1 MIYKIHHSH
10 YEAAFKLKGAELC
23 SLKNTQNNLEY
34 IWQYEGKPFWQRHA
48 PVLFPIVGKLK
59 DDAYIYAGKTYQMKQ
74 HGLVRD
80 MEWEFVSQT
89 QDSLHFKVCSNE
101 ATLKQ
106 YPFPFELHAFYQLSE
121 NQLISNYKLLNTG
134 ESQMYFS
141 FGLHPAFHCPLL
153 PTDDLNEYYI
163 SFEKE
168 EYAKR
173 AFLEKSLYNFDY
185 QLVMNVSKKLF
196 MADFTFEDDAI
207 VFKSLNSRKI
217 KLETTAH
224 EHFVE
229 ISFPAFHQ
237 LGIWKEVGAPF
248 LCLEPWCGYAD
259 SVAGN
264 IDFTHKEG
272 ILTLEAGKTWEIGCD
287 IRVG

>member
-1 MIYKIHHSH
+1 MTYKIQHSH

-23 SLKNTQNNLEY
+23 SFKDTQNDIEY

-59 DDAYIYAGKTYQMKQ
+59 DDEYLFEGKTYKMTQ

-80 MEWEFVSQT
+80 MEWEFVAQT
-89 QDSLHFKVCSNE
+89 QDSIHFKVCSNE

-106 YPFPFELHAFYQLSE
+106 YPFHFELHAFYQLSE
-121 NQLISNYKLLNTG
+121 NQLISKYKIINTG
-134 ESQMYFS
+134 DSLMYFS
-141 FGLHPAFHCPLL
+141 FGLHPAFHCPIL
-153 PTDDLNEYYI
+153 PTDDLNEYHI
-163 SFEKE
+163 LFEKQ
-168 EYAKR
+168 EYAR
-173 AFLEKSLYNFDY
+173 RELLEKSLYNGEHK
-185 QLVMNVSKKLF
+185 LVMNMNQKLF
-196 MADFTFEDDAI
+196 MADFTFADDAI

-217 KLETTAH
+217 RLETPENA
-224 EHFVE
+224 HFVE
-229 ISFPAFHQ
+229 ISFPEFHQ

-264 IDFTHKEG
+264 LDFTHKEG
-272 ILTLEAGKTWEIGCD
+272 ILTLEAGKEWEIGCD
-287 IRVG
+287 ISVG